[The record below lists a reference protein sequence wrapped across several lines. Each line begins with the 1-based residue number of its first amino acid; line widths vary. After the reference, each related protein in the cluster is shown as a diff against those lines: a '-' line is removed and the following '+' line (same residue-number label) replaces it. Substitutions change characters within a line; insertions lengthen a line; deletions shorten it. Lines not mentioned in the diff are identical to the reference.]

1 MRSQC
6 HRTREVRQRLGLSQ
20 REVASRMGIS
30 QTAFSRME
38 RNPNPTLKTLKKI
51 QGALGLK
58 SVKALLGDNC

>member
-1 MRSQC
+1 MKNPC
-6 HRTREVRQRLGLSQ
+6 NRTKDVRKRLGLSQ

-51 QGALGLK
+51 QMALGLK
-58 SVKALLGDNC
+58 TVKALLGDHC